1 MALILIIEDVP
12 AVLFSLKIVLE
23 GLGHKVSAA
32 KNGEQGLA
40 LIKEN
45 AFDLVITDIWMP
57 GKKGTDVIREGRAQA
72 PRTRFLA
79 ITGGD
84 PNSAESRDALRGQ
97 NFGADQVLLKPFE
110 KEQLISV
117 VSQLLK
123 TGGRVDGPVS

>member
-1 MALILIIEDVP
+1 MASILIIEDVP

-40 LIKEN
+40 LIEEKV
-45 AFDLVITDIWMP
+45 FDLVITDIWMP
-57 GKKGTDVIREGRAQA
+57 GIKGTEVIREGRAHA

-84 PNSAESRDALRGQ
+84 PNSGESRDALRGQ
-97 NFGADQVLLKPFE
+97 DFGADQVLLKPFE
-110 KEQLISV
+110 KEQLISA
-117 VSQLLK
+117 VSHLLK
-123 TGGRVDGPVS
+123 AAERVDGLVS

>member
-1 MALILIIEDVP
+1 MASILIIEDVP

-40 LIKEN
+40 LIEEKV
-45 AFDLVITDIWMP
+45 FDLVITDIWMP
-57 GKKGTDVIREGRAQA
+57 GKKGTEVIREARAIA

-84 PNSAESRDALRGQ
+84 PNRQFASDTSGLPE
-97 NFGADQVLLKPFE
+97 FGADAVLLKPFATE
-110 KEQLISV
+110 DLRRV
-117 VSQLLK
+117 VTQLLN
-123 TGGRVDGPVS
+123 TQVGVAAA